1 MQSKCIVL
9 CRLSEINHIKL
20 SFKYVIVDSLE
31 QDLGMIYLSLIL
43 QELAESISTQMNL
56 SMYNIHTEIHVPQFT
71 AVLSL
76 PSNSSVFFFVMC
88 QFSVCLYFLASPRL
102 VKIVVTVVQFDQ
114 NIYAWSEIRLMIG
127 QE

>member
-20 SFKYVIVDSLE
+20 SFKYAIVDSLE

-43 QELAESISTQMNL
+43 QELAKSISLQMNL
-56 SMYNIHTEIHVPQFT
+56 SMYIVPQFT

-102 VKIVVTVVQFDQ
+102 VEIVVNVVQFDQ
-114 NIYAWSEIRLMIG
+114 NICLR
-127 QE
+127 